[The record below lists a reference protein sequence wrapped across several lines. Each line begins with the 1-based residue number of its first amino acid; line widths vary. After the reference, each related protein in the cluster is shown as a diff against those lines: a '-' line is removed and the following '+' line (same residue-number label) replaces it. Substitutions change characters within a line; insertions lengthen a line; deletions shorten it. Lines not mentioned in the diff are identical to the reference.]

1 MTLLEAVRNEIAKRG
16 LNVEVGLQFV
26 EKPNS
31 SHTEIQFLKAGDA
44 MVQCF
49 MIANGQRSD
58 IELSALHTED
68 EMMSYAKNLV
78 DKYVEILKQREAVV
92 PVNPDQL
99 ISKDYILKNVVPTL
113 IQTSRNQEVLK
124 DYISRPFLDLSIILR
139 VVIGENEDLE
149 SSYTITKDIAASLE
163 ESDGLTEEDLFFAA
177 RKNLEEGK
185 MIVRTMSEVLGLP
198 DILLPILPPMYVLQS
213 SAVRGASVL
222 LRQDVLTEVAKKLDS
237 ETIAIIPSSV
247 HEILAV
253 PLESMDVPDIDSI
266 IDSVNTNDVDDCDIL
281 SDHVYFFSVA
291 SGQVSMP
298 E

>member
-26 EKPNS
+26 QKPNS

-78 DKYVEILKQREAVV
+78 DKYVEILKQQEAVV

-139 VVIGENEDLE
+139 VVIDETEDRE
-149 SSYTITKDIAASLE
+149 SSYTITKNIAASLE
-163 ESDGLTEEDLFFAA
+163 ESDGVTEEDLFFAA
-177 RKNLEEGK
+177 RKNLEDGK

-222 LRQDVLTEVAKKLDS
+222 LRQDVLTEVAKKLGS